1 MNYSFKI
8 INSSAGSGKT
18 FKLAIEF
25 ISKLLVT
32 EDDNHF
38 KSMLAL
44 TFTNKASAE
53 MKDRILLYLLDLK
66 EQRND
71 LIKELVLKKTSL
83 DELYVVKRSAKI
95 LEKILYNYSN
105 FNVITIDSF
114 TNNIISSIDE
124 SNHNEDSLVELDSDI
139 YIDLA
144 IDELISEID
153 GNEELKNLLIEF
165 AKFKITVNKSWD
177 ITYDLKDFSVF
188 IDKESNKDQI
198 EYFKKMDNNL
208 LSKLRKQILDFKIKK
223 RHEIISLFDLTLNM
237 IYENGLVDSD
247 FRGGYF
253 PKYLKSQLNDDK
265 FIINESIEKSLI
277 GKSNLYNKTLE
288 KIKIERIESIRKN
301 LINNY
306 LEIKQLVLELYKIN
320 STLNYLPSFSIIS
333 KLEEKIQKIQDENGI
348 RLISKFNKQLNL
360 LIQQNDTPYIYE
372 KLGSR
377 FTDFYI
383 DEFQDTSELQWNNLI
398 PLISNSIHS
407 ESHDGLK
414 GSLLIVGDP
423 KQSIYR
429 WRGGKFNQFINL
441 IYGQTNPFHFKPDIE
456 KIDSNYRSSREIIN
470 FNSDFFTYLSNH
482 LELDMYD
489 SDDLNFN
496 QESYKKEVGHVSV
509 TSCESEIFYSKIEN
523 EILDILDRGY
533 EPNEIAILVR
543 FNKHA
548 KDLIENINSSKFN
561 LISSEVLQIT
571 SSKKIQFLISILK
584 LSKSKNDYSE
594 RKRVIDFLFKH
605 NYFGNNY
612 ENLNKCFHIN
622 LSRTDIIDFFRNIS
636 NQKFDFKYFT
646 SLNILDAVKYCIDNF
661 HININDAYLYA
672 FIDNIFEFI
681 ESHDDS
687 ISSYIEYW
695 EKKSDSIH
703 LNIPEQRDSIVISTI
718 HKAKGLEFPF
728 VIVPIYNDRINDNR
742 NADPIWLYEPFKS
755 FDSLKWTLVPKSQNL
770 IHMGDNAKEI
780 YESSELNIKLDT
792 INLLY
797 VAFSR
802 AEIELSV
809 ISKKDNLN
817 NNSLSSIIH
826 DFLEYKK
833 ATDEYKIGQKTI
845 KKNYQNK
852 IESNNNENK
861 KINIISALKNLSQA
875 EYISELL
882 SKVFARDKCSKVYI
896 FFPNPDLIKLV
907 KLFDH
912 ELNIEL
918 CNSTHLFNTKILDY
932 DHALFPNMNEGLFPF
947 IKLNDSNI
955 SDSEK
960 KKFESLS
967 QNEQEKKISD
977 IFYRIINKAKQVH
990 LIYDSSINSFG
1001 SGEESRFVKQIKM
1014 LSSRLTFINKK
1025 VIQQDLIISED
1036 EEVKIV
1042 KDDLISKK
1050 IESIL
1055 SEGVSASSLSLFIK
1069 NPYLFYEQKILGV
1082 DNKDESKYL
1091 NYMDQGTLI
1100 HRVIEKLY
1108 KPFIGKYL
1116 DVSDINLMKNQLQN
1130 ESSNTFI
1137 ELYTKEPIGKNL
1149 IFVEVVKEYIE
1160 NTLNFELDQIKNQN
1174 ARIKIIS
1181 LEKKLEYNLKI
1192 QNQNIKLKGIIDR
1205 IDMFNDEVRII
1216 DYKSGNVNSRVLD
1229 IRNIDKVKI
1238 DHKYSYLLQLLFY
1251 KYLFG
1256 MNDKN
1261 IQIKEIGICSLKK
1274 RNLPFQFI
1282 KNQAILSLEE
1292 IQMII
1297 SDIIIDIMQT
1307 DEFIDSGNPL

>member
-223 RHEIISLFDLTLNM
+223 RHEIISLFDRTLNM

-265 FIINESIEKSLI
+265 FIINESVEKSLT

-333 KLEEKIQKIQDENGI
+333 KLEEKIKKIQDENGI
-348 RLISKFNKQLNL
+348 RLISKFNKQLNI

-372 KLGSR
+372 KIGSR

-470 FNSDFFTYLSNH
+470 FNSDFFAYLSNH
-482 LELDMYD
+482 LELDIYD
-489 SDDLNFN
+489 SDDLNFK
-496 QESYKKEVGHVSV
+496 QESNKKEVGHVSI
-509 TSCESEIFYSKIEN
+509 TSCENEIFYSKIKN

-605 NYFGNNY
+605 NYFGNDY

-703 LNIPEQRDSIVISTI
+703 LNIPEHRNSIVISTI

-802 AEIELSV
+802 AESELSV
-809 ISKKDNLN
+809 ISKKDKLN
-817 NNSLSSIIH
+817 TNSLSSIIH

-833 ATDEYKIGQKTI
+833 AKKEYKIGQKTI
-845 KKNYQNK
+845 KKNDQNK
-852 IESNNNENK
+852 IESSNTENK

-875 EYISELL
+875 EYISKLL
-882 SKVFARDKCSKVYI
+882 SKVFAKDKSSKVYI
-896 FFPNPDLIKLV
+896 FFPNLSLIKLI
-907 KLFDH
+907 KLFDD

-918 CNSTHLFNTKILDY
+918 CTSSHLFNTKILDY
-932 DHALFPNMNEGLFPF
+932 DHVIFPNMNEGLFPF
-947 IKLNDSNI
+947 IKLNDSSI
-955 SDSEK
+955 SDDEK

-977 IFYRIINKAKQVH
+977 IFYNIIDKAKQVH
-990 LIYDSSINSFG
+990 LLYDSSINSFG
-1001 SGEESRFVKQIKM
+1001 SGEESRFIKQIQKN
-1014 LSSRLTFINKK
+1014 I
-1025 VIQQDLIISED
+1025 IISED
-1036 EEVKIV
+1036 EEVKIFR
-1042 KDDLISKK
+1042 DDLISKK

-1055 SEGVSASSLSLFIK
+1055 TEGVSASSLSLFIK

-1108 KPFIGKYL
+1108 KPFIGKNL
-1116 DVSDINLMKNQLQN
+1116 DVSDINFMKNQLQN
-1130 ESSNTFI
+1130 ESSNTFV
-1137 ELYTKEPIGKNL
+1137 ELYSKDPSGKNL
-1149 IFVEVVKEYIE
+1149 IFIEVVKEYIE
-1160 NTLNFELDQIKNQN
+1160 NTLNFELDQIKNKN
-1174 ARIKIIS
+1174 SRIKIIS
-1181 LEKKLEYNLKI
+1181 LEKKLEYNLTIK
-1192 QNQNIKLKGIIDR
+1192 NQNVKLKGIIDR

-1216 DYKSGNVNSRVLD
+1216 DYKSGNVNSGVLD
-1229 IRNIDKVKI
+1229 IKNIDKVKK

-1251 KYLFG
+1251 KYLFV
-1256 MNDKN
+1256 MNDAE
-1261 IQIKEIGICSLKK
+1261 IQIKDIGICSLKK
-1274 RNLPFQFI
+1274 RHLPFQFI
-1282 KNQAILSLEE
+1282 KNQAILSVEE

>member
-25 ISKLLVT
+25 ISKLLAT

-53 MKDRILLYLLDLK
+53 MKDRILLYLFDLK

-71 LIKELVLKKTSL
+71 VIKELVLKKTCL
-83 DELYVVKRSAKI
+83 DELYVVERSAKI
-95 LEKILYNYSN
+95 LEKILHNYSN

-153 GNEELKNLLIEF
+153 GNKELKKILIEF

-188 IDKESNKDQI
+188 IDKESNKYQI

-208 LSKLRKQILDFKIKK
+208 LSKLTKQILDYKIKK
-223 RHEIISLFDLTLNM
+223 KQDIISLFDRTLNM

-253 PKYLKSQLNDDK
+253 PKYLKSQLNEDK

-306 LEIKQLVLELYKIN
+306 FEIKQLVLELYKIN
-320 STLNYLPSFSIIS
+320 STLNYLPSFSVIS
-333 KLEEKIQKIQDENGI
+333 ELEEKIQKIQDENGV

-377 FTDFYI
+377 FTDFFI

-470 FNSDFFTYLSNH
+470 FNSDFFTYLSNY
-482 LELDMYD
+482 LEVDIYD
-489 SDDLNFN
+489 SDDLNFK
-496 QESYKKEVGHVSV
+496 QESKKKEVGHVSIL
-509 TSCESEIFYSKIEN
+509 SCDSEIFYSKIEN
-523 EILDILDRGY
+523 EILDILNRGY

-561 LISSEVLQIT
+561 LISSEVLKIT

-622 LSRTDIIDFFRNIS
+622 LSRTDIIDFFRKIS
-636 NQKFDFKYFT
+636 NQKFDFNYFT
-646 SLNILDAVKYCIDNF
+646 SLTILNAVKYCLDNF
-661 HININDAYLYA
+661 HININDSYLYA
-672 FIDNIFEFI
+672 FIDNIYEFI

-695 EKKSDSIH
+695 EKKSDSLH
-703 LNIPEQRDSIVISTI
+703 LNIPEQRDSVIITTI

-780 YESSELNIKLDT
+780 YESSELNIKLDI

-802 AEIELSV
+802 AESELSI
-809 ISKKDNLN
+809 ISKKDKLI

-833 ATDEYKIGQKTI
+833 ATTEYKIGQKTI
-845 KKNYQNK
+845 KKNDQNK
-852 IESNNNENK
+852 IEFSNTKNK

-875 EYISELL
+875 EYISKIL
-882 SKVFARDKCSKVYI
+882 SKVFAKDKSSKVYI
-896 FFPNPDLIKLV
+896 FFPNPSLIKLI
-907 KLFDH
+907 KLFDD
-912 ELNIEL
+912 EFNLEL
-918 CNSTHLFNTKILDY
+918 CTSTHLFNTKILDY

-947 IKLNDSNI
+947 IKINDSSI

-977 IFYRIINKAKQVH
+977 IFYNIIDKAKQVH
-990 LIYDSSINSFG
+990 LLYDSSINSFS
-1001 SGEESRFVKQIKM
+1001 SGEESRFIKQIKM
-1014 LSSRLTFINKK
+1014 LSSGSTFINSK
-1025 VIQQDLIISED
+1025 VIQKNIIISED

-1055 SEGVSASSLSLFIK
+1055 TKGVSASSLSLFIK

-1091 NYMDQGTLI
+1091 DYMDQGTLI

-1108 KPFIGKYL
+1108 KPFVGKNL
-1116 DVSDINLMKNQLQN
+1116 DVSNINFMKNQLQN
-1130 ESSNTFI
+1130 ESYNTFI
-1137 ELYTKEPIGKNL
+1137 ELYSKEPTGKNL
-1149 IFVEVVKEYIE
+1149 IFIEVVKEYIE
-1160 NTLNFELDQIKNQN
+1160 NTLNFEFDQIKNKN
-1174 ARIKIIS
+1174 SRIKIIS
-1181 LEKKLEYNLKI
+1181 LEKKLEYNLTIK
-1192 QNQNIKLKGIIDR
+1192 NQNVKLKGIIDR
-1205 IDMFNDEVRII
+1205 IDLFNDEVRII
-1216 DYKSGNVNSRVLD
+1216 DYKSGNVNSGVLD
-1229 IRNIDKVKI
+1229 IKNIDKVKK

-1251 KYLFG
+1251 KYLLG
-1256 MNDKN
+1256 MNDAE

-1274 RNLPFQFI
+1274 RHLPFQFI

-1292 IQMII
+1292 IQIII

>member
-66 EQRND
+66 EQRNNV
-71 LIKELVLKKTSL
+71 IKELVLKKTSL
-83 DELYVVKRSAKI
+83 DEIYVVKRSAKI

-223 RHEIISLFDLTLNM
+223 RHEIISLFDRTLNM

-456 KIDSNYRSSREIIN
+456 KIDSNFRSSREIIN

-482 LELDMYD
+482 LELDIYD
-489 SDDLNFN
+489 SDDLNFK
-496 QESYKKEVGHVSV
+496 QESNKKEVGHVSI
-509 TSCESEIFYSKIEN
+509 TSCESEIFYSKIKN

-636 NQKFDFKYFT
+636 KQKFDFKYFT

-681 ESHDDS
+681 ESPDDS

-703 LNIPEQRDSIVISTI
+703 LNIPEHRDSIVISTI

-770 IHMGDNAKEI
+770 IHMGNNAKEI

-802 AEIELSV
+802 AESELCI

-826 DFLEYKK
+826 NFLEYK
-833 ATDEYKIGQKTI
+833 TVTEEYKIGQKTI
-845 KKNYQNK
+845 KKNDQNK
-852 IESNNNENK
+852 IEFSNTKNK

-875 EYISELL
+875 EYISKLL
-882 SKVFARDKCSKVYI
+882 SKVFAKDKSSKVYI
-896 FFPNPDLIKLV
+896 FFPNPDLIKLI
-907 KLFDH
+907 KLFDD
-912 ELNIEL
+912 ELNLEL
-918 CNSTHLFNTKILDY
+918 CTSTHLFNTKILDY
-932 DHALFPNMNEGLFPF
+932 DHVIFPNMNEGLFPF
-947 IKLNDSNI
+947 KKLNDSSI
-955 SDSEK
+955 SDYEK

-977 IFYRIINKAKQVH
+977 IFYNIIDKAKQVH
-990 LIYDSSINSFG
+990 LLYDSSINSFG
-1001 SGEESRFVKQIKM
+1001 SGEESRFIKQIKI
-1014 LSSRLTFINKK
+1014 LSSGTTFNNSK
-1025 VIQQDLIISED
+1025 VIQKNIIISED

-1042 KDDLISKK
+1042 RDDLISKK
-1050 IESIL
+1050 IDRRSIRIFIVTFYQESI
-1055 SEGVSASSLSLFIK
+1055 FI
-1069 NPYLFYEQKILGV
+1069 L
-1082 DNKDESKYL
+1082 
-1091 NYMDQGTLI
+1091 
-1100 HRVIEKLY
+1100 
-1108 KPFIGKYL
+1108 
-1116 DVSDINLMKNQLQN
+1116 
-1130 ESSNTFI
+1130 
-1137 ELYTKEPIGKNL
+1137 
-1149 IFVEVVKEYIE
+1149 
-1160 NTLNFELDQIKNQN
+1160 
-1174 ARIKIIS
+1174 
-1181 LEKKLEYNLKI
+1181 
-1192 QNQNIKLKGIIDR
+1192 
-1205 IDMFNDEVRII
+1205 
-1216 DYKSGNVNSRVLD
+1216 
-1229 IRNIDKVKI
+1229 
-1238 DHKYSYLLQLLFY
+1238 
-1251 KYLFG
+1251 
-1256 MNDKN
+1256 
-1261 IQIKEIGICSLKK
+1261 
-1274 RNLPFQFI
+1274 
-1282 KNQAILSLEE
+1282 
-1292 IQMII
+1292 
-1297 SDIIIDIMQT
+1297 
-1307 DEFIDSGNPL
+1307 

>member
-208 LSKLRKQILDFKIKK
+208 LSKLRKQILDLKIKK
-223 RHEIISLFDLTLNM
+223 RHEIISLIDRTLNI

-301 LINNY
+301 LINYY

-456 KIDSNYRSSREIIN
+456 KIDSNFRSSREIIN

-482 LELDMYD
+482 LELDIYD

-496 QESYKKEVGHVSV
+496 QESYKKEVGHVSI
-509 TSCESEIFYSKIEN
+509 TSCESEIFYSKIKN

-594 RKRVIDFLFKH
+594 RKLVIDFLFKH

-622 LSRTDIIDFFRNIS
+622 LSRIDIIDFFRNIS

-742 NADPIWLYEPFKS
+742 NADPIWLYKPFKS

-802 AEIELSV
+802 AESELSV

-833 ATDEYKIGQKTI
+833 ATDKYKIGQKII
-845 KKNYQNK
+845 KKNDQNK
-852 IESNNNENK
+852 IESSNNKNK

-967 QNEQEKKISD
+967 QDEQEKKISD

-1001 SGEESRFVKQIKM
+1001 SGEESRFIKQIKM

-1116 DVSDINLMKNQLQN
+1116 DVSDINFMKNQLQN

-1137 ELYTKEPIGKNL
+1137 ELYTREPIGKNL
-1149 IFVEVVKEYIE
+1149 IFIEVVKEYIE

-1192 QNQNIKLKGIIDR
+1192 KNQNIKLKGIIDR

-1282 KNQAILSLEE
+1282 KNQAILSVEE

>member
-25 ISKLLVT
+25 ISKLLVA

-71 LIKELVLKKTSL
+71 VIKELVLKKTSL

-124 SNHNEDSLVELDSDI
+124 SNNNEDSLVELDSDI

-177 ITYDLKDFSVF
+177 ITYDLKKFSVF

-223 RHEIISLFDLTLNM
+223 KHKIISLFDRTLNI

-288 KIKIERIESIRKN
+288 KIKIERIEAIRKN

-306 LEIKQLVLELYKIN
+306 FEIKQLVLELYKIN

-333 KLEEKIQKIQDENGI
+333 KIEEKIQKIQDENGI

-482 LELDMYD
+482 LELDIYD
-489 SDDLNFN
+489 SDDLNFK
-496 QESYKKEVGHVSV
+496 QESNKKEVGHVSI
-509 TSCESEIFYSKIEN
+509 TSCESQTFYSKIEN
-523 EILDILDRGY
+523 EILDIIDRGY
-533 EPNEIAILVR
+533 KPNEIAILVR

-571 SSKKIQFLISILK
+571 SSKRIQFLISILK
-584 LSKSKNDYSE
+584 LSRAKNDYSE

-612 ENLNKCFHIN
+612 ENLNMCFHIN
-622 LSRTDIIDFFRNIS
+622 LSKTDIIDFFRNIS

-646 SLNILDAVKYCIDNF
+646 SLNILNAVKYCIDNF

-695 EKKSDSIH
+695 EKKSDGIH
-703 LNIPEQRDSIVISTI
+703 LNIPEHRDSIVISTI

-728 VIVPIYNDRINDNR
+728 VIVPIYNDKINENR

-755 FDSLKWTLVPKSQNL
+755 FESLKWTLVPKSQNL

-802 AEIELSV
+802 AESELSI
-809 ISKKDNLN
+809 ISKKDKLN
-817 NNSLSSIIH
+817 DNSLSSIIH
-826 DFLEYKK
+826 NFLEYKSVNE
-833 ATDEYKIGQKTI
+833 EYKIGQKTI
-845 KKNYQNK
+845 KKIDQNK
-852 IESNNNENK
+852 IESTSSENK

-875 EYISELL
+875 KYISELL
-882 SKVFARDKCSKVYI
+882 SKVFAKNNSSKVYI
-896 FFPNPDLIKLV
+896 FFPNPDLIQLIKF
-907 KLFDH
+907 FDD
-912 ELNIEL
+912 ESNIEL
-918 CNSTHLFNTKILDY
+918 CTSIHLFNTKILDY
-932 DHALFPNMNEGLFPF
+932 DYVLFPNMNEGLFPF
-947 IKLNDSNI
+947 TKLNDPAI

-977 IFYRIINKAKQVH
+977 IFYKIIDKAKQVH

-1014 LSSRLTFINKK
+1014 LSSGLTFINKK
-1025 VIQQDLIISED
+1025 VIQQNLIISED

-1108 KPFIGKYL
+1108 KPFIGKNL
-1116 DVSDINLMKNQLQN
+1116 GVSDINFMKNQLKN
-1130 ESSNTFI
+1130 ESHNTFI
-1137 ELYTKEPIGKNL
+1137 ELYSKEPIGKNL
-1149 IFVEVVKEYIE
+1149 IFIEVVKEYID

-1181 LEKKLEYNLKI
+1181 LEKKLEYNLTIK
-1192 QNQNIKLKGIIDR
+1192 NQNVKLKGIIDR

-1216 DYKSGNVNSRVLD
+1216 DYKSGNVNSGVLD

-1256 MNDKN
+1256 MNDVN

-1282 KNQAILSLEE
+1282 KKQAILSVEE

-1307 DEFIDSGNPL
+1307 NEFIDSGNPL

>member
-71 LIKELVLKKTSL
+71 VIKELVLKKTSL

-223 RHEIISLFDLTLNM
+223 KHEIISLFDRTLNM

-265 FIINESIEKSLI
+265 FIINESIEKSLT

-288 KIKIERIESIRKN
+288 KIKIERIEAIRKN

-306 LEIKQLVLELYKIN
+306 FEIKQLVLELYKIN

-482 LELDMYD
+482 LGLDIYD
-489 SDDLNFN
+489 SDDLNFK
-496 QESYKKEVGHVSV
+496 QESNKKEVGHVSI
-509 TSCESEIFYSKIEN
+509 TSCESQTFYSKIEN
-523 EILDILDRGY
+523 EILDIIDRGY
-533 EPNEIAILVR
+533 KPNEIAILVR

-548 KDLIENINSSKFN
+548 KDLIENISSSKFN

-584 LSKSKNDYSE
+584 LSKAKNDYSE

-605 NYFGNNY
+605 NYFGNKY
-612 ENLNKCFHIN
+612 ENLNMCFHIN
-622 LSRTDIIDFFRNIS
+622 LAKTDIIDFFRNIS

-646 SLNILDAVKYCIDNF
+646 SLNILNAVKYCIDNF

-703 LNIPEQRDSIVISTI
+703 LNIPEHRDSIVISTI

-728 VIVPIYNDRINDNR
+728 VIVPIYNDKINDNR

-802 AEIELSV
+802 AESELSI
-809 ISKKDNLN
+809 ISKKDKLN

-826 DFLEYKK
+826 NFLEYKSVNE
-833 ATDEYKIGQKTI
+833 EYKIGQKTI
-845 KKNYQNK
+845 KKNDKNK
-852 IESNNNENK
+852 IESSSSENK
-861 KINIISALKNLSQA
+861 KIKIIPALKNLSQA
-875 EYISELL
+875 KYISELL
-882 SKVFARDKCSKVYI
+882 SKVFAKNNSSKVYI
-896 FFPNPDLIKLV
+896 FFPNPDLIQLIKF
-907 KLFDH
+907 FDD
-912 ELNIEL
+912 ESNIEL
-918 CNSTHLFNTKILDY
+918 CTSIHLFNTKILDY
-932 DHALFPNMNEGLFPF
+932 DHVFFPNMNEGLFPF
-947 IKLNDSNI
+947 VKLNDSDI
-955 SDSEK
+955 SDSDK

-977 IFYRIINKAKQVH
+977 IFYKIIDKAKQVH

-1014 LSSRLTFINKK
+1014 LSSGLTFINKK
-1025 VIQQDLIISED
+1025 VIQQNLIISED

-1108 KPFIGKYL
+1108 KPFIGKNL
-1116 DVSDINLMKNQLQN
+1116 DVSDINFMKNQLKN
-1130 ESSNTFI
+1130 ESHNTFI
-1137 ELYTKEPIGKNL
+1137 ELYSKEPIGKNL
-1149 IFVEVVKEYIE
+1149 IFIEVVKEYIE

-1181 LEKKLEYNLKI
+1181 LEKKLEYNLTIK
-1192 QNQNIKLKGIIDR
+1192 NQNVKLKGIIDR

-1216 DYKSGNVNSRVLD
+1216 DYKSGNVNPGVLD

-1256 MNDKN
+1256 MNDVN

-1282 KNQAILSLEE
+1282 KNQAILSVEE

-1307 DEFIDSGNPL
+1307 NEFIDSGNPL

>member
-53 MKDRILLYLLDLK
+53 MKDRILSYLWNLK
-66 EQRND
+66 EQRNER
-71 LIKELVLKKTSL
+71 IKEIILKKTSL
-83 DELYVVKRSAKI
+83 DESYVIKRSAKI

-105 FNVITIDSF
+105 FNVMTIDSF
-114 TNNIISSIDE
+114 TNNIISSVDE
-124 SNHNEDSLVELDSDI
+124 SNNNEDSLVELESDM
-139 YIDLA
+139 YIDMA

-153 GNEELKNLLIEF
+153 DNEELKKLLIEF
-165 AKFKITVNKSWD
+165 AKFKITINKSWD
-177 ITYDLKDFSVF
+177 ITFDLKDFSVF
-188 IDKESNKDQI
+188 IDKESNEDQV

-208 LSKLRKQILDFKIKK
+208 LTKLRKQILEFKIKK
-223 RHEIISLFDLTLNM
+223 KHKIISLIDQTLNM
-237 IYENGLVDSD
+237 VYENGLNDSD
-247 FRGGYF
+247 FRGGFF
-253 PKYLKSQLNDDK
+253 PKYLKSQLNEDK
-265 FIINESIEKSLI
+265 FIINESVEKSLL
-277 GKSNLYNKTLE
+277 GNSNLYNKNLE
-288 KIKIERIESIRKN
+288 KMKIEKIETIRKN
-301 LINNY
+301 LTDNY
-306 LEIKQLVLELYKIN
+306 FEIKQLVLEIYKIN
-320 STLNYLPSFSIIS
+320 STLNYLPSFSVIS

-360 LIQQNDTPYIYE
+360 LIKENDTPYIYE

-377 FTDFYI
+377 FANFFI

-407 ESHDGLK
+407 ESHDGSK

-441 IYGQTNPFHFKPDIE
+441 IYGQTNPFHLLPIIE

-482 LELDMYD
+482 LEVDIYN
-489 SDDLNFN
+489 SDELNFKQKSN
-496 QESYKKEVGHVSV
+496 KKEVGHVSIL
-509 TSCESEIFYSKIEN
+509 SCESEIFYSKIEN

-561 LISSEVLQIT
+561 LISGEVLQIK
-571 SSKKIQFLISILK
+571 SSNKIQFLISVLK
-584 LSKSKNDYSE
+584 LTNVKNNYLE
-594 RKRVIDFLFKH
+594 RKRVIDFLFNH
-605 NYFGNNY
+605 NHFGNNY

-622 LSRTDIIDFFRNIS
+622 LSRTDIVDFFRNIS
-636 NQKFDFKYFT
+636 NQKFDYKYFS
-646 SLNILDAVKYCIDNF
+646 SLNILNAVKYCIENF
-661 HININDAYLYA
+661 NINFNDSYLYA
-672 FIDNIFEFI
+672 FIDNIFDFI
-681 ESHDDS
+681 ESNDDS
-687 ISSYIEYW
+687 IGSYVEYW

-703 LNIPEQRDSIVISTI
+703 IDITENRDSVVISTI

-728 VIVPIYNDRINDNR
+728 VIVPIYNDKINDNR
-742 NADPIWLYEPFKS
+742 NADPIWLYEPFKT
-755 FDSLKWTLVPKSQNL
+755 FNALKWTLLPKSRNL
-770 IHMGDNAKEI
+770 IHMGVNAKEI

-802 AEIELSV
+802 AESELSI
-809 ISKKDNLN
+809 ISKKDKLN
-817 NNSLSSIIH
+817 NNSLSSIIN
-826 DFLEYKK
+826 DFLEYKSVAK
-833 ATDEYKIGQKTI
+833 EYKIGQKTTRKI
-845 KKNYQNK
+845 NQNK
-852 IESNNNENK
+852 IESSSSENK
-861 KINIISALKNLSQA
+861 RINIISALKNLSQA
-875 EYISELL
+875 EYISSLL
-882 SKVFARDKCSKVYI
+882 SKVFAKNKSSKVYI
-896 FFPNPDLIKLV
+896 FFPNPDLIQLI
-907 KLFDH
+907 KLFNN

-918 CNSTHLFNTKILDY
+918 CTSTHIFNTKILDY
-932 DHALFPNMNEGLFPF
+932 DYVLFPNMNEGLFPF
-947 IKLNDSNI
+947 IKLNDSAI

-967 QNEQEKKISD
+967 QHEQEKKISD
-977 IFYRIINKAKQVH
+977 IFYAIIDRAKEVH
-990 LIYDSSINSFG
+990 LIYDSSINSFR
-1001 SGEESRFVKQIKM
+1001 SGEESRFIKQIKM
-1014 LSSRLTFINKK
+1014 LNPGLTFINRK
-1025 VIQQDLIISED
+1025 VIQQNLIISED
-1036 EEVKIV
+1036 EEVKII

-1055 SEGVSASSLSLFIK
+1055 IEGVSASSLSLFIK
-1069 NPYLFYEQKILGV
+1069 NPYLFYEKKILGI

-1108 KPFIGKYL
+1108 KPFIGKNL
-1116 DVSDINLMKNQLQN
+1116 DVTNINFMKNQLQN
-1130 ESSNTFI
+1130 ESHNTFI
-1137 ELYTKEPIGKNL
+1137 ELYSKEPIGKNL
-1149 IFVEVVKEYIE
+1149 IFIEAIKEYIE

-1174 ARIKIIS
+1174 SRIKIIS
-1181 LEKKLEYNLKI
+1181 LEKKLEFNLKI
-1192 QNQNIKLKGIIDR
+1192 KNQNVKLKGIIDR
-1205 IDMFNDEVRII
+1205 IDTFNDKVRII
-1216 DYKSGNVNSRVLD
+1216 DYKSGNVNLGVLD
-1229 IRNIDKVKI
+1229 IKNIDKVKI

-1251 KYLFG
+1251 KYLYEI
-1256 MNDKN
+1256 NNTK
-1261 IQIKEIGICSLKK
+1261 IQIEEIGICSLKK
-1274 RNLPFQFI
+1274 RNLPFQFVN
-1282 KNQAILSLEE
+1282 NQSNLSLEE
-1292 IQMII
+1292 IQVII
-1297 SDIIIDIMQT
+1297 SDIIVDIIQT
-1307 DEFIDSGNPL
+1307 KEFIDSGNPL

>member
-208 LSKLRKQILDFKIKK
+208 LSKLRKQILDLKIKK
-223 RHEIISLFDLTLNM
+223 RHEIISLIDRTLNI

-301 LINNY
+301 LINYY

-456 KIDSNYRSSREIIN
+456 KIDSNFRSSREIIN

-482 LELDMYD
+482 LELDIYD

-496 QESYKKEVGHVSV
+496 QESYKKEVGHVSI
-509 TSCESEIFYSKIEN
+509 TSCESEIFYSKIKN

-594 RKRVIDFLFKH
+594 RKLVIDFLFKH

-622 LSRTDIIDFFRNIS
+622 LSRIDIIDFFRNIS

-742 NADPIWLYEPFKS
+742 NADPIWLYKPFKS

-802 AEIELSV
+802 AESELSV

-833 ATDEYKIGQKTI
+833 ATDKYKIGQKII
-845 KKNYQNK
+845 KKNDQNK
-852 IESNNNENK
+852 IESSNNKNK

-967 QNEQEKKISD
+967 QDEQEKKISD

-1001 SGEESRFVKQIKM
+1001 SGEESRFIKQIKM

-1116 DVSDINLMKNQLQN
+1116 DVSDINFMKNQLQN

-1137 ELYTKEPIGKNL
+1137 ELYTREPIGKNL
-1149 IFVEVVKEYIE
+1149 IFIEVVKEYIE

-1192 QNQNIKLKGIIDR
+1192 KNQNIKLKGIIDR

-1282 KNQAILSLEE
+1282 KNQAILSVEE
-1292 IQMII
+1292 IEMII
-1297 SDIIIDIMQT
+1297 SDIIIDIMHT

>member
-124 SNHNEDSLVELDSDI
+124 SNHNEDSLVELDSDV

-208 LSKLRKQILDFKIKK
+208 LSRLRKQILDFKIKK
-223 RHEIISLFDLTLNM
+223 RHEIISLFDRTLNM

-265 FIINESIEKSLI
+265 FIINESIEKSLT

-306 LEIKQLVLELYKIN
+306 LEIKKLVLELYKIN

-470 FNSDFFTYLSNH
+470 FNSDFFTYLSN
-482 LELDMYD
+482 
-489 SDDLNFN
+489 
-496 QESYKKEVGHVSV
+496 
-509 TSCESEIFYSKIEN
+509 
-523 EILDILDRGY
+523 
-533 EPNEIAILVR
+533 
-543 FNKHA
+543 
-548 KDLIENINSSKFN
+548 
-561 LISSEVLQIT
+561 
-571 SSKKIQFLISILK
+571 
-584 LSKSKNDYSE
+584 
-594 RKRVIDFLFKH
+594 
-605 NYFGNNY
+605 
-612 ENLNKCFHIN
+612 
-622 LSRTDIIDFFRNIS
+622 
-636 NQKFDFKYFT
+636 
-646 SLNILDAVKYCIDNF
+646 
-661 HININDAYLYA
+661 YL
-672 FIDNIFEFI
+672 
-681 ESHDDS
+681 
-687 ISSYIEYW
+687 
-695 EKKSDSIH
+695 
-703 LNIPEQRDSIVISTI
+703 
-718 HKAKGLEFPF
+718 
-728 VIVPIYNDRINDNR
+728 
-742 NADPIWLYEPFKS
+742 
-755 FDSLKWTLVPKSQNL
+755 
-770 IHMGDNAKEI
+770 
-780 YESSELNIKLDT
+780 
-792 INLLY
+792 
-797 VAFSR
+797 
-802 AEIELSV
+802 
-809 ISKKDNLN
+809 
-817 NNSLSSIIH
+817 
-826 DFLEYKK
+826 
-833 ATDEYKIGQKTI
+833 
-845 KKNYQNK
+845 
-852 IESNNNENK
+852 
-861 KINIISALKNLSQA
+861 
-875 EYISELL
+875 
-882 SKVFARDKCSKVYI
+882 
-896 FFPNPDLIKLV
+896 
-907 KLFDH
+907 
-912 ELNIEL
+912 
-918 CNSTHLFNTKILDY
+918 
-932 DHALFPNMNEGLFPF
+932 
-947 IKLNDSNI
+947 
-955 SDSEK
+955 
-960 KKFESLS
+960 
-967 QNEQEKKISD
+967 
-977 IFYRIINKAKQVH
+977 
-990 LIYDSSINSFG
+990 
-1001 SGEESRFVKQIKM
+1001 
-1014 LSSRLTFINKK
+1014 
-1025 VIQQDLIISED
+1025 
-1036 EEVKIV
+1036 
-1042 KDDLISKK
+1042 
-1050 IESIL
+1050 
-1055 SEGVSASSLSLFIK
+1055 
-1069 NPYLFYEQKILGV
+1069 
-1082 DNKDESKYL
+1082 
-1091 NYMDQGTLI
+1091 
-1100 HRVIEKLY
+1100 
-1108 KPFIGKYL
+1108 
-1116 DVSDINLMKNQLQN
+1116 
-1130 ESSNTFI
+1130 
-1137 ELYTKEPIGKNL
+1137 
-1149 IFVEVVKEYIE
+1149 
-1160 NTLNFELDQIKNQN
+1160 
-1174 ARIKIIS
+1174 
-1181 LEKKLEYNLKI
+1181 
-1192 QNQNIKLKGIIDR
+1192 
-1205 IDMFNDEVRII
+1205 
-1216 DYKSGNVNSRVLD
+1216 
-1229 IRNIDKVKI
+1229 
-1238 DHKYSYLLQLLFY
+1238 
-1251 KYLFG
+1251 
-1256 MNDKN
+1256 
-1261 IQIKEIGICSLKK
+1261 
-1274 RNLPFQFI
+1274 
-1282 KNQAILSLEE
+1282 
-1292 IQMII
+1292 
-1297 SDIIIDIMQT
+1297 
-1307 DEFIDSGNPL
+1307 